1 MQLMTPELREQLIAN
16 GKDREGDHFPVL
28 KCFDPLGASK
38 WLIYAMDPEDNDYL
52 RCLADL
58 GMGFPELGG
67 VLLSQLQNYRGPLG
81 IGIERDL
88 YFKPKYAIRIYAAA
102 ARSAQC
108 IVESG
113 PLLEAAAREAGLPVA
128 AEAATAD
135 SKGHRD
141 AVLEAPGPQVA
152 VPGIAVRE
160 SSVRESAVR
169 STGVRSAASLGALP
183 EGHNRHRDAL
193 MIVDP
198 GACNPSG
205 VALSLHNACRQVIAE
220 GGDQRT
226 DPAVRLIVTQLSYL
240 TNSQA
245 DLDTAE
251 YGKLIEAC
259 RKKAGASAP

>member
-28 KCFDPLGASK
+28 KCFNPLGASK
-38 WLIYAMDPEDNDYL
+38 WLIYAMDPDDNDYL

-67 VLLSQLQNYRGPLG
+67 VLLSELQNYRGPLG

-128 AEAATAD
+128 EQPVATD
-135 SKGHRD
+135 SNGDQVGVRET
-141 AVLEAPGPQVA
+141 AGP
-152 VPGIAVRE
+152 ITAVR
-160 SSVRESAVR
+160 RTAA
-169 STGVRSAASLGALP
+169 RSAALAGELP
-183 EGHNRHRDAL
+183 AGHNRHRDAL

-226 DPAVRLIVTQLSYL
+226 DPAVRLIVSQLSYL
-240 TNSQA
+240 TNSHA
-245 DLDTAE
+245 DLDSAE

-259 RKKAGASAP
+259 RKKVGSPAP

>member
-16 GKDREGDHFPVL
+16 GKDREGDHRPAVKFFNPA
-28 KCFDPLGASK
+28 GAAT
-38 WLIYAMDPEDNDYL
+38 WLVYAMDPEDNDYL

-67 VLLSQLQNYRGPLG
+67 VLLSDLQGYRGPFGL
-81 IGIERDL
+81 GIERDL
-88 YFKPKYAIRIYAAA
+88 YFTARYPIRIYAAA
-102 ARSAQC
+102 ARSAQR

-113 PLLEAAAREAGLPVA
+113 PLLEGAAREAGLPVA
-128 AEAATAD
+128 GQAAATDSNGHQAGVAEAA
-135 SKGHRD
+135 
-141 AVLEAPGPQVA
+141 GPE
-152 VPGIAVRE
+152 IAVRE
-160 SSVRESAVR
+160 TAVR
-169 STGVRSAASLGALP
+169 STGVRSAASAGELP
-183 EGHNRHRDAL
+183 AGHNRHRDAL
-193 MIVDP
+193 TIVDP

-240 TNSQA
+240 TNSHA

-259 RKKAGASAP
+259 RKKAGAPAP